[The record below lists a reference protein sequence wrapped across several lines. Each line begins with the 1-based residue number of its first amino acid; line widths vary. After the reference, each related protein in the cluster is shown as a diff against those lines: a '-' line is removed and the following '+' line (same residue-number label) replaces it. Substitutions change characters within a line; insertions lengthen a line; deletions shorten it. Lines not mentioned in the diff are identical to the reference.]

1 MTPEGY
7 EIVRGVLDSHPE
19 TRDVSIIPKPH
30 PGEDIRDVI
39 ISGRSLTRESVV
51 KVLKM
56 SGLMRLSPQPHLNPD
71 APVFGWAGGTPQPS
85 TKENVYELIDI
96 RA

>member
-7 EIVRGVLDSHPE
+7 EIVRAVLDSHPE
-19 TRDVSIIPKPH
+19 TKDVSINPVPQ
-30 PGEDIRDVI
+30 PGEDIRDVE
-39 ISGRSLTRESVV
+39 ISGKNLSRESVV
-51 KVLKM
+51 KVLKAA
-56 SGLMRLSPQPHLNPD
+56 GLMRLSPGPHPNPD

-85 TKENVYELIDI
+85 TKENVYQLIDI